1 MEAEDSV
8 TVAQRCLLR
17 PACITAVVKRSLS
30 PWYSGGE
37 LAKKVDVKLCI
48 GETQVRVC
56 VCVRACVRV
65 CVHVCDVY
73 SMCVSVRVRVCV
85 CVSVCMC
92 VCVCVWYMHM

>member
-37 LAKKVDVKLCI
+37 LAKKVDVELCI
-48 GETQVRVC
+48 GETQVSVC
-56 VCVRACVRV
+56 VHACVRA

-73 SMCVSVRVRVCV
+73 SMCMSVRVCV
-85 CVSVCMC
+85 CLCVCVHVC
-92 VCVCVWYMHM
+92 VCVCMVHAYVQ

>member
-37 LAKKVDVKLCI
+37 LAKKVDVELCI

-56 VCVRACVRV
+56 VCV
-65 CVHVCDVY
+65 H
-73 SMCVSVRVRVCV
+73 
-85 CVSVCMC
+85 VCMC
-92 VCVCVWYMHM
+92 ACMCVMCTACV

>member
-17 PACITAVVKRSLS
+17 PACMTAVVKRSLS

-48 GETQVRVC
+48 GETQV
-56 VCVRACVRV
+56 
-65 CVHVCDVY
+65 
-73 SMCVSVRVRVCV
+73 SMCA
-85 CVSVCMC
+85 C
-92 VCVCVWYMHM
+92 VCVCVCACMCVMCTACV

>member
-48 GETQVRVC
+48 GETQV
-56 VCVRACVRV
+56 
-65 CVHVCDVY
+65 
-73 SMCVSVRVRVCV
+73 
-85 CVSVCMC
+85 SVCAC
-92 VCVCVWYMHM
+92 VCVCVCACMCVMCTACV